1 MSNTAPATGI
11 EDFAAFVA
19 RYRTDVALRKLH
31 FARLLLGLGGGALVV
46 VFNYFRIGNQ
56 GAEEVVT
63 QTATV
68 VCALH
73 VLGCLVTLFLAR
85 RRFLNDFRQQAGTL
99 KDRAWQVAQFVQRRG
114 NILLLLA
121 ATGHVL
127 VLIGTEFRLRLFAA
141 DGDILLVAL
150 IPTLLLI
157 IHGLGEIPTRTRL
170 VRLYERVGG
179 DPTAS

>member
-1 MSNTAPATGI
+1 MSNTASAPAI
-11 EDFAAFVA
+11 EDFADFVA
-19 RYRTDVALRKLH
+19 RYHTDVALRKLH
-31 FARLLLGLGGGALVV
+31 FARLLLGLGGAALVM
-46 VFNYFRIGNQ
+46 VFNYFRIGNE
-56 GAEEVVT
+56 GAEAVVT
-63 QTATV
+63 QMATV

-85 RRFLNDFRQQAGTL
+85 RRFLNDFRQQASTL

-141 DGDILLVAL
+141 DGDILLIAL

-170 VRLYERVGG
+170 VRLYERVGET
-179 DPTAS
+179 PAAS